1 MEDELEYLKR
11 LLTSQL
17 IEIIHY
23 IFGFE
28 ETSAALLELYNRDLN
43 KTLDLGIE
51 ILDNNKGDE
60 YLQATVFDIIY
71 DINPM
76 RTLDCIY
83 KRKADIGVVLLGDI
97 MSVISIEIYKKTNFE
112 ILNDLIQ
119 LLLERYH
126 NLIEYEQRKKIMII
140 QNLKVILRLPKL
152 SKRFF

>member
-1 MEDELEYLKR
+1 M
-11 LLTSQL
+11 
-17 IEIIHY
+17 
-23 IFGFE
+23 
-28 ETSAALLELYNRDLN
+28 LELYNRDLN
-43 KTLDLGIE
+43 NTLDLGIE

-126 NLIEYEQRKKIMII
+126 NLIEYEQRKKDYDYTEFES
-140 QNLKVILRLPKL
+140 NLKAT
-152 SKRFF
+152 

>member
-1 MEDELEYLKR
+1 M
-11 LLTSQL
+11 
-17 IEIIHY
+17 
-23 IFGFE
+23 
-28 ETSAALLELYNRDLN
+28 LELYNRDLN

>member
-1 MEDELEYLKR
+1 MNQNIKR
-11 LLTSQL
+11 LETIKL
-17 IEIIHY
+17 IEIIQD

-43 KTLDLGIE
+43 KTHDLGIE

-83 KRKADIGVVLLGDI
+83 KRKADIGEVLLGDI
-97 MSVISIEIYKKTNFE
+97 MSVISIEIYKKTNIE
-112 ILNDLIQ
+112 IPDELI
-119 LLLERYH
+119 LLL
-126 NLIEYEQRKKIMII
+126 LT
-140 QNLKVILRLPKL
+140 
-152 SKRFF
+152 